1 MKQTNFFKF
10 IYEIRTLGIIAVML
24 FGFYTHSSGQ
34 AMFCN
39 NNIQVSVD
47 ANCSAV
53 ITPDMILE
61 GTYNFS
67 LYTVS
72 IDGGSNIVNP
82 SMVGLTLP
90 VTVFG
95 PNGNSCWGNIIVE
108 DKIDPTIICSNS
120 IIGCEDPLPAAP
132 TAMDACGPATVS
144 LISEV
149 VVDNGCSG
157 PYKETITRIW
167 EATDG
172 SGNTATCTE
181 VISRERATLADILFP
196 ANATINCDEDPNAVD
211 PVTGLFLTGV
221 PTGTGCS
228 NIIIDHTDQNVPV
241 CSGTYK
247 IFRTWTAVDWCA
259 SNSNNTVSIL
269 QVINVMDSTPPVV
282 TNPGTLSFG
291 TTSNS
296 CSGSVFLPPLT
307 VTDDCSNVN
316 PGEFFLN
323 GNLIPNGILSNVPLG
338 TTTIDYSVSDDCGNV
353 ATGSFQVTVTDNV
366 TPVAI
371 CDQFTTVSLG
381 NNGFASVPAAVFDD
395 GSFDNCGIT
404 SMSVRRMTDACN
416 TPPDLTFKPYAEF
429 CCADVGNT
437 IMVEF
442 RIEDA
447 AGNFN
452 SCMVQIEVEDNTPP
466 SVVCPSDKTLDCS
479 VDFTDLGI
487 TGSAVASSD
496 CGNVNA
502 TFTDVVN
509 VSSCGVGTVL
519 RTWSVPFGNGSV
531 SCVQTITLINTD
543 PFFIN
548 PNDPND
554 PNDDVVWPPDFTTP
568 GCAASLE
575 PSALAAP
582 YNAPVITAA
591 NCGDIAVG
599 HDDLVLP
606 IQAPGCIKILRTWT
620 IIDWCQYDPSNP
632 NGGGRWEYVQVLKV
646 VNSNAPTTN
655 CGNSDSYVQNFDP
668 ACGAAFVNLFIDA
681 NDDCTAQGDL
691 NISFV
696 VENVGNGVVVMT
708 GTGNNASDAFNNG
721 DYKITWTVEDG
732 CGNTQVCTHT
742 FTVVDAKKPTPVCLS
757 SISTVVMPSSGMLT
771 LPATTFESGSSFD
784 NCTAYNN
791 YCS

>member
-1 MKQTNFFKF
+1 
-10 IYEIRTLGIIAVML
+10 ML

-269 QVINVMDSTPPVV
+269 
-282 TNPGTLSFG
+282 
-291 TTSNS
+291 
-296 CSGSVFLPPLT
+296 
-307 VTDDCSNVN
+307 
-316 PGEFFLN
+316 
-323 GNLIPNGILSNVPLG
+323 
-338 TTTIDYSVSDDCGNV
+338 
-353 ATGSFQVTVTDNV
+353 
-366 TPVAI
+366 
-371 CDQFTTVSLG
+371 
-381 NNGFASVPAAVFDD
+381 
-395 GSFDNCGIT
+395 
-404 SMSVRRMTDACN
+404 
-416 TPPDLTFKPYAEF
+416 
-429 CCADVGNT
+429 
-437 IMVEF
+437 
-442 RIEDA
+442 
-447 AGNFN
+447 
-452 SCMVQIEVEDNTPP
+452 
-466 SVVCPSDKTLDCS
+466 
-479 VDFTDLGI
+479 
-487 TGSAVASSD
+487 
-496 CGNVNA
+496 
-502 TFTDVVN
+502 
-509 VSSCGVGTVL
+509 
-519 RTWSVPFGNGSV
+519 
-531 SCVQTITLINTD
+531 
-543 PFFIN
+543 
-548 PNDPND
+548 
-554 PNDDVVWPPDFTTP
+554 
-568 GCAASLE
+568 
-575 PSALAAP
+575 
-582 YNAPVITAA
+582 
-591 NCGDIAVG
+591 
-599 HDDLVLP
+599 
-606 IQAPGCIKILRTWT
+606 
-620 IIDWCQYDPSNP
+620 
-632 NGGGRWEYVQVLKV
+632 
-646 VNSNAPTTN
+646 
-655 CGNSDSYVQNFDP
+655 
-668 ACGAAFVNLFIDA
+668 
-681 NDDCTAQGDL
+681 
-691 NISFV
+691 
-696 VENVGNGVVVMT
+696 
-708 GTGNNASDAFNNG
+708 
-721 DYKITWTVEDG
+721 
-732 CGNTQVCTHT
+732 
-742 FTVVDAKKPTPVCLS
+742 
-757 SISTVVMPSSGMLT
+757 
-771 LPATTFESGSSFD
+771 
-784 NCTAYNN
+784 
-791 YCS
+791 